1 MPRPLHVPEWPAR
14 RAPTCTIQFFMK
26 LPRLRLA
33 LLPSSFSLLPALAA
47 LAVSAF
53 AAAPASPPLTDLVD
67 DQTAFALVVP
77 DAAALVKGWDAS
89 PFAKTWGDEQVVK
102 FLTPLRQQ
110 MKIDQWDEQAKAAT
124 GKTVREL
131 LALAKGGAIVALPA
145 SLFADAVAGK
155 PPVAP
160 SALLAV
166 ELGENSAAVE
176 KLIVEANAKVGGP
189 RAETTTYA
197 GVAVHRRLSITPA
210 GGGRATTPL
219 ATAMCQGIWLF
230 SLDYERVCAA
240 IDAIKKG
247 GLSNALGRSE
257 GYLRAQKRA
266 GPAHAVFYG
275 SFSALYPPLLAA
287 LKKQLPPAG
296 TEGAPPF
303 TAEGLLTGLGLDT
316 LREFVFTVQ
325 FDAKETRVT
334 GGLTYAEERGLVKLL
349 AYGPG
354 PAVRPTWAS
363 PKWFSVAA
371 DKFDLR
377 AAYAALEEMV
387 ANISPELSS
396 TLQDQLKAAG
406 TEAGIDVKRDLVGS
420 LGSDLLVAQA
430 LPPGADPAKP
440 TTNEADTLIALSL
453 ENPAAFARAI
463 EGIKRFVFDEAAEQF
478 FTKREY
484 LGQTLFTFTPPGAP
498 PDYNGFTYAIAN
510 RTLLLGVSSPAMVE
524 TALQNMA
531 EKRDS
536 FWTRADVRAALAD
549 VPEGA
554 VDVHAQDFGLA
565 VNMILG
571 ALVALPVPGGGSLVE
586 LTAAPDPARIARH
599 WGLLSGY
606 MVKEPKGLLS
616 VIRIANPKP

>member
-1 MPRPLHVPEWPAR
+1 
-14 RAPTCTIQFFMK
+14 MK
-26 LPRLRLA
+26 LPHLRLPVLA
-33 LLPSSFSLLPALAA
+33 ALAA
-47 LAVSAF
+47 LAANAF

-67 DQTAFALVVP
+67 DQTAFAFVVP

-102 FLTPLRQQ
+102 FLAPLRQQ

-124 GKTVREL
+124 GKSVREL

-145 SLFADAVAGK
+145 SAIADAISGPASAM
-155 PPVAP
+155 PPV
-160 SALLAV
+160 LLAV
-166 ELGENSAAVE
+166 ELGDNAATVEKLALDAARKNERLRVETTNYAGVLVQTSSAPVAKAGGSAAVPT
-176 KLIVEANAKVGGP
+176 V
-189 RAETTTYA
+189 
-197 GVAVHRRLSITPA
+197 
-210 GGGRATTPL
+210 
-219 ATAMCQGIWLF
+219 TAMCQGVWLL
-230 SLDYERVCAA
+230 SPSYERVCAA

-275 SFSALYPPLLAA
+275 SFPALYSPLLAT

-296 TEGAPPF
+296 TENGPPF
-303 TAEGLLTGLGLDT
+303 TAEGLLTGLGLDA
-316 LREFVFTVQ
+316 LRELVFTLQ
-325 FDAKETRVT
+325 FDAKETRIT

-377 AAYAALEEMV
+377 AAYASLEEMV
-387 ANISPELSS
+387 ANISPELFA
-396 TLQDQLKAAG
+396 TVQDQIKAAG
-406 TEAGIDVKRDLVGS
+406 TEAGIDFKRDLVGS
-420 LGSDLLVAQA
+420 LGSDLLVAQS

-440 TTNEADTLIALSL
+440 KLEQADTLIALSL
-453 ENPAAFARAI
+453 ENPAAFIRAI
-463 EGIKRFVFDEAAEQF
+463 EAVKRMALAEAAEQF

-484 LGQTLFTFTPPGAP
+484 LGQTLFTFSPPGAP
-498 PDYNGFTYAIAN
+498 PDYKGFSYAVAG
-510 RTLLLGVSSPAMVE
+510 RTLLLGVDSPAMIE

-536 FWTRADVRAALAD
+536 FWTRTDVRAVLAD

-565 VNMILG
+565 VNAIFG
-571 ALVALPVPGGGSLVE
+571 ALAGLPVPGGESL
-586 LTAAPDPARIARH
+586 TDRAAAPDPARIARH

-616 VIRIANPKP
+616 VVRIANPKP